1 VAKALEQAARARGQR
16 FAYVQWLPSARAGP
30 PCTVLDNPFPPPK
43 RRPLTVVR
51 VRDRLLSV
59 ARLSR
64 NVARFWLGY
73 RMGLVRHV
81 PGLRGPNVLVVADR
95 WIYNY
100 VGQPQSVAYSGPRL
114 LARVG
119 VRLAPQ
125 PDLTVFLDVPAAVAN
140 QRKSEL
146 TVSEIETE
154 LVRWRQFVKGD
165 RMVSVDATAA
175 PVAIADR
182 IFDQLVTA

>member
-1 VAKALEQAARARGQR
+1 
-16 FAYVQWLPSARAGP
+16 
-30 PCTVLDNPFPPPK
+30 
-43 RRPLTVVR
+43 
-51 VRDRLLSV
+51 
-59 ARLSR
+59 
-64 NVARFWLGY
+64 
-73 RMGLVRHV
+73 
-81 PGLRGPNVLVVADR
+81 
-95 WIYNY
+95 
-100 VGQPQSVAYSGPRL
+100 
-114 LARVG
+114 
-119 VRLAPQ
+119 
-125 PDLTVFLDVPAAVAN
+125 VFLDVPAAVAN